1 MNSFRHA
8 CALGSG
14 VVLLSF
20 TLGAQADVTITQQTS
35 FDVAVVKSHG
45 SSTTAYSADKKRQ
58 DTDTHC
64 EGVLSIV
71 CGNVQS
77 GEIVRLDK
85 GLTWH
90 LEPKQKRYRE
100 TLFATPEQL
109 AAMRAQMNAN
119 LEKMRS
125 CPAAQS
131 QQQDKSKCQMSPQ
144 KFDVKKTGERASFLG
159 HDSERTLGTLTESC
173 TNKDTGEV
181 CDTVVAIDVWLTQDT
196 LPGMSDRH
204 NFDLAYAKKLGLDD
218 PQAFFS
224 GQMAQYFAAYQ
235 SQLSELADKAKQFK
249 GQPLKTSF
257 RVSVGG
263 PQCSSAKKDTQQAQ
277 SSNSGGQNPAAD
289 VAKAGKAAAQFVGN
303 LFKKKKPDDSN
314 DPAASA
320 ASAPPSGG
328 SGNAAPINDPFPQ
341 MTQLVSFTVETTDI
355 KTDTVPASTFE
366 LPPEWSKEAPKEP
379 KAGKEEYSC
388 PKTST

>member
-1 MNSFRHA
+1 MNSLRHA
-8 CALGSG
+8 SALASG
-14 VVLLSF
+14 VLLFCASI
-20 TLGAQADVTITQQTS
+20 GAQADVTITQQTS
-35 FDVAVVKSHG
+35 FDVAVIKAHG

-64 EGVLSIV
+64 EGVMSIV
-71 CGNVQS
+71 CGNLQS
-77 GEIVRLDK
+77 GDIVRLDK

-125 CPAAQS
+125 CPVAQ
-131 QQQDKSKCQMSPQ
+131 QQPQQDKSKCQMSPP

-159 HDSERTLGTLTESC
+159 HDTERTLGTITESC

-181 CDTVVAIDVWLTQDT
+181 CDTVVAIDVWLTQDA

-204 NFDLAYAKKLGLDD
+204 NFDLAYAKKLGIDD
-218 PQAFFS
+218 PQAFF
-224 GQMAQYFAAYQ
+224 GAQMAQYFAAYQ
-235 SQLSELADKAKQFK
+235 GQLTELADKAKQFK

-257 RVSVGG
+257 RVLMGG
-263 PQCSSAKKDTQQAQ
+263 PQCASMRKDTQQAQ
-277 SSNSGGQNPAAD
+277 SSDSATAQNPATD
-289 VAKAGKAAAQFVGN
+289 VANASKAAARFVGN
-303 LFKKKKPDDSN
+303 LFKKKKQDDST
-314 DPAASA
+314 DQAASA
-320 ASAPPSGG
+320 ASAPAPGTPSVP
-328 SGNAAPINDPFPQ
+328 SNDPFPQ
-341 MTQLVSFTVETTDI
+341 MTQLVSFTVQTTDI
-355 KTDTVPASTFE
+355 KTDPVPASVFE
-366 LPPEWSKEAPKEP
+366 LPPDWTKEVPKES

-388 PKTST
+388 PKTAT